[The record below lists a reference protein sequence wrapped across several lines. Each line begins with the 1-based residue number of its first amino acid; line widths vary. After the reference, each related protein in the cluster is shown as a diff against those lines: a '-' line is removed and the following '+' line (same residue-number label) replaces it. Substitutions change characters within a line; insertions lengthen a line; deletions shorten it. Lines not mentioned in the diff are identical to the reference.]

1 MPNIDKHASGSFSW
15 IELATTDQTAAKVF
29 YSGLFGWQPADFP
42 ITGSDQ
48 VYTIFQIEGRDA
60 AAGYTIHGPMAAQGV
75 PPHWGLY
82 VATASADASAKRV
95 TAAGG
100 KVLADPFDVSDFGR
114 MAVFQ
119 DPTGANFAV
128 WQAGKNIGT
137 GIAGVPGTLCWA
149 DLSTPDQAAA
159 AAFYAAVFG
168 WEATPGQDTS
178 GYLHIK
184 NGEAFI
190 GGIPAAH
197 QRNAN
202 VPPHWIAYFQVSNC
216 DTSVA
221 KAKELGAAV
230 FMEPFTMDGVGR
242 MAVVA
247 DPQGAVFS
255 VFQPMPHQ

>member
-1 MPNIDKHASGSFSW
+1 MPNIDKHAPGSFSW
-15 IELATTDQTAAKVF
+15 IELATTDQPAAKAF

-42 ITGSDQ
+42 MGPDQ
-48 VYTIFQIEGRDA
+48 TYTIFQLEGRDA
-60 AAGYTIHGPMAAQGV
+60 AAGYTIHGPMAEQGV
-75 PPHWGLY
+75 PPHWGIY
-82 VATASADASAKRV
+82 VATESADASAEKV

-100 KVLADPFDVSDFGR
+100 KVLAGPLDVFDFGR

-119 DPTGANFAV
+119 DPTGASLAV
-128 WQAGKNIGT
+128 WQAGKNTGT
-137 GIAGVPGTLCWA
+137 GITGVPGTLCWA
-149 DLSTPDQAAA
+149 DLSTGGQTAAA
-159 AAFYAAVFG
+159 TFYAAVFG

-197 QRNAN
+197 QRNPN
-202 VPPHWIAYFQVSNC
+202 VPPHWMAYFLVANC
-216 DTSVA
+216 DASVA

-247 DPQGAVFS
+247 DPQGAAFS
-255 VFQPMPHQ
+255 LFQPMPRG